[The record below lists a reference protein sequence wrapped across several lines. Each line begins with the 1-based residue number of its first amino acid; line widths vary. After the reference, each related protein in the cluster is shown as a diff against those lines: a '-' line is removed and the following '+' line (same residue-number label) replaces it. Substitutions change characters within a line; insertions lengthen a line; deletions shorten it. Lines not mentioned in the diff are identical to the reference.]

1 MIYGHGGY
9 PTRFL
14 VDDPGNVVGL
24 AGLAQLFGRNVNK
37 GLAYGLC
44 GLNVVRISDAGVPDT
59 LYRARHGRLVVLG
72 IAKTYIH
79 EVQLRTT

>member
-24 AGLAQLFGRNVNK
+24 AGLARLFGRNVNK

-59 LYRARHGRLVVLG
+59 LYRSHGRVWVSQ
-72 IAKTYIH
+72 KTYIH